1 MIFFSFFGEV
11 TSKYVVFKIP
21 MRSKP
26 LCLQRFLLGHIQSY
40 VQNINCTNY
49 SVFFSIFRWQESI
62 AGVSLDDICDIRERN
77 CAARML
83 DINFVEEIAWLKYDF
98 FLLLVIII
106 FDV

>member
-1 MIFFSFFGEV
+1 
-11 TSKYVVFKIP
+11 
-21 MRSKP
+21 
-26 LCLQRFLLGHIQSY
+26 L
-40 VQNINCTNY
+40 CTNY

-98 FLLLVIII
+98 FLL
-106 FDV
+106 

>member
-1 MIFFSFFGEV
+1 
-11 TSKYVVFKIP
+11 

-40 VQNINCTNY
+40 VQNINFTNY

-98 FLLLVIII
+98 FL
-106 FDV
+106 F

>member
-1 MIFFSFFGEV
+1 M
-11 TSKYVVFKIP
+11 
-21 MRSKP
+21 
-26 LCLQRFLLGHIQSY
+26 LAAFLLEQSY
-40 VQNINCTNY
+40 EDINYSGYDDIDCTNY

-98 FLLLVIII
+98 FLL
-106 FDV
+106 

>member
-1 MIFFSFFGEV
+1 M
-11 TSKYVVFKIP
+11 KILIVHT
-21 MRSKP
+21 K
-26 LCLQRFLLGHIQSY
+26 
-40 VQNINCTNY
+40 Y

-98 FLLLVIII
+98 FFTLSYYN
-106 FDV
+106 F